1 LDCLGLEGSSA
12 AIEASSVKQLGPV
25 DIYRIPSDPPV

>member
-1 LDCLGLEGSSA
+1 VERSA
-12 AIEASSVKQLGPV
+12 STPVRLGPV